1 MKTYI
6 LKNQKS
12 GLLSRPEQVN
22 AAGQN
27 GQAEHDTNRRLSTQ
41 KVLEFLRTKLPQQ
54 YVLAEIVG
62 SWIWIEFYPD
72 RQQLI
77 ANSLWSLGF
86 HWNKRR
92 QVWQHPCGMF
102 EPFTSHPNDPR
113 SKYGSRF
120 VIGQ

>member
-12 GLLSRPEQVN
+12 RLLSRPEQAN
-22 AAGQN
+22 TAGQDS
-27 GQAEHDTNRRLSTQ
+27 QAEHDANRRLPTQ
-41 KVLEFLRTKLPQQ
+41 KVLDFLRSKLPQQ
-54 YVLAEIVG
+54 YELAEIVG
-62 SWIWIEFYPD
+62 SWVWIEFSPD
-72 RQQLI
+72 RPQVI
-77 ANSLWSLGF
+77 ANALWSLGF

-120 VIGQ
+120 VTSQ